1 MVGLRVGLIDGVA
14 VGLFVLVGRGEGLRR
29 VGAPVGDTVGFNVGG
44 AVVGAGVSTKVVGE

>member
-44 AVVGAGVSTKVVGE
+44 AVVGAGVVGE